1 MRLETCIRK
10 SLRLKSHRIRQVREE
25 PDRLVAEIEWIP
37 GRTLMCS
44 HCSRRTARIHAR
56 QAPREWRDLSVRDRP
71 LVLRYAPARVRCP
84 ACGPRVEHLPWA
96 HKWQRITKALAG
108 VIARLSRQ
116 LSWKETAAHYGVDW
130 KTVATVVQRAVAWGL
145 KHRIWKPL
153 HIIGIDEV
161 SRAKGQR
168 YLTLVYDLARG
179 RLVWIGENR
188 DAATMERFF
197 EWLGKRRARSI
208 WVVCCD
214 MWAIYLDAI
223 RLHLPKAQVV
233 FDRFHIVQHLNRA
246 VDEVRRQTWRAL
258 SGRAK
263 TAFKRTRWLWLKN
276 PWNLKRDEE
285 RRLSV
290 LCRQTNQPIVRGYY
304 LKEAFQ
310 RFWDYLYEGWARPYL
325 KQWLWW
331 ASHSRL
337 EPFVRFARM
346 IREHLD
352 GILAWTRLRVAN
364 GALEGMNNKVKVISH
379 RAYGFRK
386 TDHYI
391 TAIWHGCGDLPLE
404 PVA

>member
-10 SLRLKSHRIRQVREE
+10 GLRLKSHRVWQVREE
-25 PDRLVAEIEWIP
+25 PDRLVAEIEWIA

-44 HCSRRTARIHAR
+44 NCSRRTARIHAR
-56 QAPREWRDLSVRDRP
+56 QPPREWRDLSVRDRP
-71 LVLRYAPARVRCP
+71 LVLRYAPLRVRCP

-108 VIARLSRQ
+108 VIARLSRH
-116 LSWKETAAHYGVDW
+116 LSWKETAAHYRVDW
-130 KTVATVVQRAVAWGL
+130 KTVATVVERAVAWGL
-145 KHRIWKPL
+145 KHLVWKPL
-153 HIIGIDEV
+153 HVIGIDEV

-168 YLTLVYDLARG
+168 YLTLIYDLMRR

-208 WVVCCD
+208 RVVCCD

-233 FDRFHIVQHLNRA
+233 FDRFHVVQHLNRA

-258 SGRAK
+258 SGQAK
-263 TAFKRTRWLWLKN
+263 AAFKRTRWLWLKN
-276 PWNLKRDEE
+276 PWNLKRDEQ

-337 EPFVRFARM
+337 ESFVRFARM
-346 IREHLD
+346 IRTHLD

-364 GALEGMNNKVKVISH
+364 GALEGMNNKVKVVSH

-391 TAIWHGCGDLPLE
+391 AAIWHGCGDLPME
-404 PVA
+404 PMP

>member
-10 SLRLKSHRIRQVREE
+10 GLRLKSHRVRRVLEE

-37 GRTLMCS
+37 GRTLICS

-56 QAPREWRDLSVRDRP
+56 QGPREWRDLSVRDRP
-71 LVLRYAPARVRCP
+71 LVLRYTPMRVRCP
-84 ACGPRVEHLPWA
+84 VCGPRIEYLPWA
-96 HKWQRITKALAG
+96 QKWQRITKGLAG

-116 LSWKETAAHYGVDW
+116 LSWKETAVHYGVDW
-130 KTVATVVQRAVAWGL
+130 KTVATVVERAVDWGL
-145 KHRIWKPL
+145 KHRVWKPL
-153 HIIGIDEV
+153 HVIGIDEV

-168 YLTLVYDLARG
+168 YLTLVYDLIRR

-188 DAATMERFF
+188 DAVTMDRFF

-208 WVVCCD
+208 RVVCCD
-214 MWAIYLDAI
+214 MWAIYLTAI
-223 RLHLPKAQVV
+223 RLHLPGAQIV
-233 FDRFHIVQHLNRA
+233 FDRFHVVQHLSHA
-246 VDEVRRQTWRAL
+246 VDEVRRQTWRTL
-258 SGRAK
+258 SGQAK
-263 TAFKRTRWLWLKN
+263 MAFKRTRWLWLKN
-276 PWNLKRDEE
+276 PWNLKNKEQ

-310 RFWDYLYEGWARPYL
+310 RFWDYRYEGWARPYL

-337 EPFVRFARM
+337 VPFVRFARM

-352 GILAWTRLRVAN
+352 GILAWMRLRVAN
-364 GALEGMNNKVKVISH
+364 GALEGMNNKVKVINH
-379 RAYGFRK
+379 EPTAFAK
-386 TDHYI
+386 PAI
-391 TAIWHGCGDLPLE
+391 T
-404 PVA
+404 